1 MQTELDRLPI
11 EVIRDFTRSAPVDVR
26 ALAEALNLRVREED
40 MGEDSGK
47 IEQDWMGD
55 FVVTVN
61 RRHSETR
68 KRFTIAHEIAH
79 YVLHRDKIGDG
90 IVDDALY
97 RSERGGAI
105 ERQANNYGAS
115 ILMPAPLVGEKWRA
129 GATTAASLARAF
141 QVSPAVAAIRI
152 EELRLS

>member
-1 MQTELDRLPI
+1 MIKFFNIFILLFNLLLLCLVAYFI
-11 EVIRDFTRSAPVDVR
+11 HTR
-26 ALAEALNLRVREED
+26 
-40 MGEDSGK
+40 G
-47 IEQDWMGD
+47 
-55 FVVTVN
+55 VV
-61 RRHSETR
+61 
-68 KRFTIAHEIAH
+68 